1 MNPRDSIA
9 IAAAALRW
17 STAYDRRRTAGTA
30 KRIADQAND
39 DADQHGSPIQRLAAT
54 RAATDASRRVTEL
67 KRQERA
73 AMRALA
79 KVCAKY
85 RDELQDADVFDAVP
99 ARAIQSERHPTTPN
113 QELSMT
119 SRKTK
124 QLRTPART
132 LIPASTMQLGDA
144 S

>member
-39 DADQHGSPIQRLAAT
+39 DADQHGSPKQRHAAILAAGE
-54 RAATDASRRVTEL
+54 ASRCVTAL

-79 KVCAKY
+79 KVRAKY
-85 RDELQDADVFDAVP
+85 RGALQEADVFDTVP
-99 ARAIQSERHPTTPN
+99 ALARLQVIDVQAAIVERA
-113 QELSMT
+113 
-119 SRKTK
+119 
-124 QLRTPART
+124 
-132 LIPASTMQLGDA
+132 
-144 S
+144 